1 VSKLI
6 HDQSYYKNDR
16 VGLGFEKGKSSL
28 KSNHM
33 QGPKGKGEHSQTSS
47 IPNAKL
53 KFNCEQYSTYQFF
66 TKKSLTPLN
75 KESSKLKS
83 SHALNAK
90 QDQKSPNYA
99 FRYKYNKRISKNKN
113 ASKDSDRNTLNPK
126 GSNKTYF
133 KGPDG
138 WFYEFKNKIAL
149 QNQTQR
155 NGLARDVP
163 QHHNRIDSNK
173 TKSVAFKVANGSHGS
188 NKSSLHE
195 VKYQSI
201 LKQGSTTQ
209 KQSTTM
215 CNYCCKL
222 GHTFLECRF
231 RNVNNKHNVVWVP
244 KAILA

>member
-1 VSKLI
+1 LI
-6 HDQSYYKNDR
+6 HDQSYYKNNR

-33 QGPKGKGEHSQTSS
+33 QGPKEKGEHSQTSS

-66 TKKSLTPLN
+66 TKKGLTPLN
-75 KESSKLKS
+75 KESSKLMS

-90 QDQKSPNYA
+90 QDRKSSNYA
-99 FRYKYNKRISKNKN
+99 FRYKYNKRNVKNKN
-113 ASKDSDRNTLNPK
+113 AFKDSDRNIFNPK
-126 GSNKTYF
+126 ESNKTYF

-138 WFYEFKNKIAL
+138 WFYEFKNKIVL

-163 QHHNRIDSNK
+163 QHHNRFDSNK
-173 TKSVAFKVANGSHGS
+173 TKSVAFKVANRSHCSYRSGV
-188 NKSSLHE
+188 HE
-195 VKYQSI
+195 VKYQST

-215 CNYCCKL
+215 CNYCCKF
-222 GHTFLECRF
+222 GHTSLECRF
-231 RNVNNKHNVVWVP
+231 RNVNNKYNVVWVP